1 MRNIALE
8 KSTGECLHDFELG
21 RDFLSSIQ
29 NALNP
34 VGKKKDKSDY
44 IKKFYSSKNPI
55 KRKKRQATE
64 WEETLKYRYLIKKKK
79 NIFPEYIQN
88 SCKSWNQRNGQKA

>member
-55 KRKKRQATE
+55 KRKKRQTMD
-64 WEETLKYRYLIKKKK
+64 WEILQICLCLLNFIK
-79 NIFPEYIQN
+79 EN
-88 SCKSWNQRNGQKA
+88 SDIGI